1 MATIGIEAHYTKSG
15 IAPRILAALRA
26 VRGPDAD
33 ITPETLAPMD
43 QFHGRGILAT
53 QEMAALL
60 SPQAGESILDIGC
73 GIGGPA
79 RWIAWRFHCQVTG
92 VDLTRA
98 FCEAAEELNAA
109 CGMRDR
115 VHIEHG
121 SALALPFMDGTF
133 ARAYSQNVA
142 MNIANKA
149 GMYREAFRVLKP
161 GGVLVL
167 SNLAR
172 GPNGPPYFPVP
183 WATQAEQS
191 FLATE
196 ADTRRDLQAAGFLV
210 ESYQDMTDAIVP
222 AAAALRQKLQ
232 AEGAPPLGLHV
243 WLGAD
248 FITRQINTQRCLE
261 DGRTRA
267 VEILA
272 RKPG

>member
-1 MATIGIEAHYTKSG
+1 M
-15 IAPRILAALRA
+15 
-26 VRGPDAD
+26 V
-33 ITPETLAPMD
+33 
-43 QFHGRGILAT
+43 
-53 QEMAALL
+53 ALL
-60 SPQAGESILDIGC
+60 APQAGESILDIGC

-79 RWIAWRFHCQVTG
+79 RWIAWNFHCVVTG
-92 VDLTRA
+92 IDLTRA
-98 FCEAAEELNAA
+98 LCEAAEDLNTA

-121 SALALPFMDGTF
+121 SALALPFLDGSF
-133 ARAYSQNVA
+133 DRAYSQHVA
-142 MNIANKA
+142 MNIADKA
-149 GMYREAFRVLKP
+149 GMYREACRVLKP

-172 GPNGPPYFPVP
+172 GPNGPPHFPVP

-196 ADTRRDLQAAGFLV
+196 ADTRRDLQAVGFV
-210 ESYQDMTDAIVP
+210 IESYQDMTDAILP
-222 AAAALRQKLQ
+222 SAAAIRRKL
-232 AEGAPPLGLHV
+232 ETEKAPPLGVHV

-248 FITRQINTQRCLE
+248 FITRQINTQRSLE
-261 DGRTRA
+261 EGRTCA